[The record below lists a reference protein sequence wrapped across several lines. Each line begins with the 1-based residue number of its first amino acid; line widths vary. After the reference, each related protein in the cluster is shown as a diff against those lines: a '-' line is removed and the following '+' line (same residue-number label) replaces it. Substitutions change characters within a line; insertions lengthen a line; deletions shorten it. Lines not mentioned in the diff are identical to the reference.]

1 VLHGVAEALA
11 TKAGQGGI
19 EQLLVFVAHGN
30 EAERLLFNDGV
41 GPSQYFDQGLH
52 RAGGGI
58 QPQFG
63 KQAHR
68 TFSRQAGGSAGGRQ
82 LVQHGGNLAIVGY
95 KHYLRL
101 IGDAHAGSPH
111 VALRLGKVCHARILP
126 LAGRGFQIT
135 EGR

>member
-1 VLHGVAEALA
+1 M
-11 TKAGQGGI
+11 
-19 EQLLVFVAHGN
+19 LVFVAHSH
-30 EAERLLFNDGV
+30 EAEGLLLNDGV

-58 QPQFG
+58 EPQFG
-63 KQAHR
+63 QQAHW

-82 LVQHGGNLAIVGY
+82 LVQHGGNLSIFGY

-126 LAGRGFQIT
+126 LPIRGFQIT
-135 EGR
+135 EGREARI